1 MKDESQT
8 HEPTGPSLPSDA
20 ERLDGKAHATIARLT
35 GGLSPTALAL
45 AWTDWAMHLVGSPS
59 KQLELQSKA
68 LEAMAHAA
76 GNSVRGA
83 LEDSGAP
90 GPDLAADH
98 RFRDQPWAR
107 YPYDA
112 IARNFLLMQDWWDSA
127 TTGLRGV
134 ERHHENMVH
143 AGARQWLDAISPS
156 NWPMLN
162 PVVVDRTL
170 EEKGM
175 NLLRGARNL
184 GEDMLQQATGDRV
197 TAEAFQPGKNV
208 AVTPGEVVHRNRLME
223 LIRYRPAGDT
233 VQAEPLLIVPAWI
246 MKYYI
251 LDLSPGNSL
260 IGYLVERGF
269 EVYAISWLN
278 PGDEDSDLG
287 MDDYVRLGVL
297 DALDTIRQI
306 VPGQKVQ
313 ALGYCLGGTL
323 LSLSAAAMARDGRD
337 DLASM
342 TLLAAQVDFT
352 EAGEITLFINDSQ
365 VAFLE
370 DMMHQQGYLKANQM
384 AGAFEMLRTNDLIWA
399 RMIREYLLGDRLPMN
414 DLMAWNADSTR
425 MPARMHSEYLR
436 HLFLENQLAL
446 GQFEV
451 GGRPVSLSDIAVP
464 IFAVGTETDHVA
476 PWRSAWKIGHLADAP
491 VTFLLTNGGHNAGI
505 ISEPGH
511 PHRHYRVGAVSGHV
525 QRADDWFAAHDPKDG
540 SWWPVWADW
549 LLRQSSGTR
558 PAKAKPPRS
567 LGAAP
572 GTYVFG

>member
-1 MKDESQT
+1 MTDTLETVTADGTPAEVRAELDAWLEQNWDPELTVAEWWQRLAAGRWASPAMPVEAGGRGYGRALAAAVST
-8 HEPTGPSLPSDA
+8 GLAEADVVGPPTGLGLMLAAPTIAVHGTPDQVDRYVP
-20 ERLDGKAHATIARLT
+20 EILDGSVAWCQLFSEPGAGSDLAGLT
-35 GGLSPTALAL
+35 TRAELDGGEWVVTGQKV
-45 AWTDWAMHLVGSPS
+45 WT
-59 KQLELQSKA
+59 
-68 LEAMAHAA
+68 
-76 GNSVRGA
+76 
-83 LEDSGAP
+83 SGA
-90 GPDLAADH
+90 
-98 RFRDQPWAR
+98 
-107 YPYDA
+107 
-112 IARNFLLMQDWWDSA
+112 
-127 TTGLRGV
+127 
-134 ERHHENMVH
+134 
-143 AGARQWLDAISPS
+143 
-156 NWPMLN
+156 
-162 PVVVDRTL
+162 
-170 EEKGM
+170 
-175 NLLRGARNL
+175 
-184 GEDMLQQATGDRV
+184 
-197 TAEAFQPGKNV
+197 
-208 AVTPGEVVHRNRLME
+208 
-223 LIRYRPAGDT
+223 
-233 VQAEPLLIVPAWI
+233 
-246 MKYYI
+246 
-251 LDLSPGNSL
+251 
-260 IGYLVERGF
+260 
-269 EVYAISWLN
+269 
-278 PGDEDSDLG
+278 EDSDLG